1 VVNFINKMTY
11 YNSIGRQIALSF
23 PLKGGNLLCREKAPL
38 SLSSL
43 RMSALNWKLGS
54 ADIRHRIVKSSEPRL
69 SSSRLRD
76 SGMMRSRR
84 GSTCRG
90 KSSPSGVSAF
100 IATAW
105 AASRLSRAAGAQPA
119 FPPSV
124 VVEVKRIACEAP
136 EDLGLPL
143 SRLTIPE
150 VRRLAVAR
158 GLVAAI
164 SGTTVWRWLAAD
176 AIKPWRYRSWI
187 FPRDPAF
194 AERAACVLDL
204 YAGIWQ
210 GKPLSP
216 EDFVI
221 SADEKT
227 SIQARRRC
235 HGTVTPQP
243 GLPGRVEHEYV
254 RCGAWAYFAAWDVR
268 RAKLFGRCEA
278 HTGKAPFD
286 RLVAD
291 VMEQEPYR
299 SAPRVF
305 WILDNGSS
313 HQGKLGTERLQS
325 RWSNLIVVHTPVH
338 ASWLNQIEIYFSIVE
353 RKALTPNNFNG
364 LADVEARL
372 LAFQAR
378 YETIAK
384 PFKWTFTRQ
393 DLLKVLARV
402 ALKEQAGRPA
412 A

>member
-1 VVNFINKMTY
+1 MTY
-11 YNSIGRQIALSF
+11 CCSFGQQIALSF
-23 PLKGGNLLCREKAPL
+23 CLKGGNASCLEKA
-38 SLSSL
+38 LSSSCS
-43 RMSALNWKLGS
+43 RQKSALSSKRGFI
-54 ADIRHRIVKSSEPRL
+54 DIRHRIAKSFEPRL
-69 SSSRLRD
+69 SSSLLRG
-76 SGMMRSRR
+76 SGTTRPRR
-84 GSTCRG
+84 GSICHA
-90 KSSPSGVSAF
+90 KSSRSGVSVS
-100 IATAW
+100 TAIGW
-105 AASRLSRAAGAQPA
+105 AALRLSRVAGAQPA
-119 FPPSV
+119 FPPNV

-136 EDLGLPL
+136 ADLGLPL

-150 VRRLAVAR
+150 VQRVAVAR

-164 SGTTVWRWLAAD
+164 SGTTIWRWLAAD

-194 AERAACVLDL
+194 AERAGCVLDL
-204 YAGIWQ
+204 YAGIWK
-210 GKPLSP
+210 GEPLSP
-216 EDFVI
+216 DDFVL

-235 HGTVTPQP
+235 HETTTPQP
-243 GLPGRVEHEYV
+243 GAPGRVEHEYV

-268 RAKLFGRCEA
+268 RAKLFGRCET

-286 RLVAD
+286 RLVAE

-299 SAPRVF
+299 SAHRVF

-313 HQGKLGTERLQS
+313 HQGKRGTDRLQS
-325 RWSNLIVVHTPVH
+325 RWPNLIVVHTPVH

-364 LADVEARL
+364 LAEVEARL

-378 YETIAK
+378 YEAIAK

-393 DLLKVLARV
+393 DLLKVLAKV
-402 ALKEQAGRPA
+402 PVPEHAERPA